1 MKVIGNLSN
10 ELLEAIQF
18 HDLFYQ
24 SSFKIMATAL
34 VTWTESLSWVESQP
48 EESPTHSWMFG
59 SLHTYTKIIVKLHWW
74 HLGEHL
80 HNRVGSM
87 NLQVG
92 RDRQAT
98 RLPSIVMPHDPT
110 ANETTTDHCETKDNR
125 SISKNLFKMIGS
137 WLKRY
142 ILDNIQ
148 TEMEILPKDNMTKN
162 F

>member
-1 MKVIGNLSN
+1 
-10 ELLEAIQF
+10 
-18 HDLFYQ
+18 
-24 SSFKIMATAL
+24 
-34 VTWTESLSWVESQP
+34 
-48 EESPTHSWMFG
+48 MFG

-137 WLKRY
+137 CIEIFFTQKMQFCVFYSHFDDQGVFHHHL
-142 ILDNIQ
+142 
-148 TEMEILPKDNMTKN
+148 EMSHHPTAN
-162 F
+162 

>member
-1 MKVIGNLSN
+1 
-10 ELLEAIQF
+10 
-18 HDLFYQ
+18 
-24 SSFKIMATAL
+24 
-34 VTWTESLSWVESQP
+34 
-48 EESPTHSWMFG
+48 MFG

-137 WLKRY
+137 C
-142 ILDNIQ
+142 ILDIY
-148 TEMEILPKDNMTKN
+148 TLEMQFWVFYSHFDYQDVFHHHLEMSHDPIAN
-162 F
+162 